1 MQRYQLYHRAVA
13 MSKKYPDQKYDDI
26 LKSLMDNKTASDV
39 TKSQT
44 TVKNTN
50 QSAKQPQQSQSQS
63 QSAKQSQSQ
72 SQSAKKSQS
81 QLAIQPQQGPKK
93 LITVIIKFQLIN

>member
-26 LKSLMDNKTASDV
+26 LKSLMDTKTPSDV

-50 QSAKQPQQSQSQS
+50 Q
-63 QSAKQSQSQ
+63 
-72 SQSAKKSQS
+72 
-81 QLAIQPQQGPKK
+81 LAIQPKQGHKK

>member
-63 QSAKQSQSQ
+63 AIQPQKSQSQ
-72 SQSAKKSQS
+72 SQS

>member
-26 LKSLMDNKTASDV
+26 LKSLMDTKTPSDV

-50 QSAKQPQQSQSQS
+50 QS
-63 QSAKQSQSQ
+63 
-72 SQSAKKSQS
+72 
-81 QLAIQPQQGPKK
+81 AIQPQQGPKK

>member
-50 QSAKQPQQSQSQS
+50 QSAKQPQQPQQSQS
-63 QSAKQSQSQ
+63 QSAIQPQQSQ
-72 SQSAKKSQS
+72 SQS

>member
-1 MQRYQLYHRAVA
+1 

-63 QSAKQSQSQ
+63 Q
-72 SQSAKKSQS
+72 
-81 QLAIQPQQGPKK
+81 LAIQPQQGPKK

>member
-26 LKSLMDNKTASDV
+26 LKSLMDTKTASDDV

-50 QSAKQPQQSQSQS
+50 QSAKQPQKSLSLSQSQKAI
-63 QSAKQSQSQ
+63 QPQQSQ
-72 SQSAKKSQS
+72 SQS

>member
-63 QSAKQSQSQ
+63 AKQSQ